1 MTDEVWL
8 ETGMSNVT
16 PLLVVVVDDVVLV
29 SAVARTCHGQ
39 KEMPRLALFNKSHAL
54 TSHYFLTTT
63 NRARMTL
70 TSSTFHSLSS
80 LPFVSASFP
89 LHAT

>member
-8 ETGMSNVT
+8 ETRMSNIT
-16 PLLVVVVDDVVLV
+16 PLLVVVGFV

-39 KEMPRLALFNKSHAL
+39 KEMPRLALFNESHAL